1 MIVAD
6 MQAYLVPGWP
16 DGVPLQWVGPGDGRL
31 TKVLSQKCRSGWE
44 DRCQGVVIRVD
55 FESDG
60 SLEWRWS
67 VMVKSKFS
75 EYPPARPS

>member
-1 MIVAD
+1 MAD

-16 DGVPLQWVGPGDGRL
+16 DGVPLQFGPGYGRL
-31 TKVLSQKCRSGWE
+31 TKVLYQKRRSGSE

-60 SLEWRWS
+60 SLEWR
-67 VMVKSKFS
+67 
-75 EYPPARPS
+75 